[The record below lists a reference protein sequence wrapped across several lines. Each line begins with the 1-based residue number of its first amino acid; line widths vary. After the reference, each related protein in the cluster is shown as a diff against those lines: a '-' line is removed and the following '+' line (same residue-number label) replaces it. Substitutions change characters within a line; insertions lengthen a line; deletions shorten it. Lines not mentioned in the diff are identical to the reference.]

1 MLNLS
6 ILAGKL
12 SDEWLVEKKRTSM
25 GMILSSWDREQ
36 IEKGRMGTKQKEE
49 VEKIINRNKI

>member
-1 MLNLS
+1 MGI
-6 ILAGKL
+6 IL
-12 SDEWLVEKKRTSM
+12 R
-25 GMILSSWDREQ
+25 SWDRKQ